1 MRAFALPLILLSL
14 PSCGSAPETRIVKGP
29 LGITAEIT
37 ERINGGTVSNRLNV
51 ALRSPRSSKKVEIFS
66 GSGGSDADVIFDG
79 KLIVV
84 QYCLP
89 NRYEITSYVYSLGDD
104 FAYSDI
110 RIAAATTDSQIGKR
124 RFCSPS
130 DGNTPT

>member
-1 MRAFALPLILLSL
+1 MRALALPLILLPL
-14 PSCGSAPETRIVKGP
+14 ASCGGAPATRIVKGP

-66 GSGGSDADVIFDG
+66 GSGGSDADVVFDG
-79 KLIVV
+79 KLVIV

-89 NRYEITSYVYSLGDD
+89 NHYEITSYVYSIGDD

-110 RIAAATTDSQIGKR
+110 RVAAATTDSHIGKR

-130 DGNTPT
+130 DGNART